1 MSQKTNPV
9 SLRLQ
14 NSNKHFESCWY
25 SDIFYHQVLSDEIQL
40 RTYIESVFYQAARS
54 KTLPSLQSQ
63 YRRYCTFLFLLD
75 TRGER
80 HKREYSLKLSREPIQ
95 QVLSPKLKF
104 LPNKNKPRIC
114 ALEKTSGLL
123 FNQAKDFQDKL
134 CRKSLSQD
142 TKYNRPLIHLTQ
154 LTHLTHLTRLEDGTK
169 QNIPSFSQN
178 TPQEYVY
185 NYAIKGSYLESLP
198 FSGVVSARSSNGPSP
213 SPTKQ
218 SLGSTY
224 REVKLGF
231 PYAYNSIINPEL
243 KLRFRKDLPSDGI
256 NAFYKKVKGF
266 SSFSMTSLALARC
279 VRGLPYKKDFEEG
292 SVKILALSLSVKK
305 GLDRCEAQLHFGL
318 DVVSKM
324 QNTAFLKA
332 KKAKS
337 STRNMFTVQ
346 SRVHE
351 NLFRRLIIDL
361 SSQSTQNRL
370 SYPSQIRFKK
380 QVSCTNTHFI
390 PNKKSFKVAFTS
402 VSLMESKALL
412 FEKIKSSEKTA
423 LKNKTT
429 RPVKRRW
436 HRHIELFIN
445 LYSGAF
451 GFATLYPVRAISPFQ
466 SAGFLIESVAYLL
479 RRKSS
484 FRQIK
489 DDIFRE
495 LGQSELIKG
504 MRLSCA
510 GRLGGRSKKAQKAKT
525 QSAQWGETS
534 LTVFSS
540 RLAFASKGV
549 TTKYGKVGVKIWLCY
564 KS

>member
-40 RTYIESVFYQAARS
+40 RTYIESVFYQAGRS
-54 KTLPSLQSQ
+54 KTLPSLQSH

-104 LPNKNKPRIC
+104 LPNKNKPRSTSIC

-123 FNQAKDFQDKL
+123 FNGL
-134 CRKSLSQD
+134 
-142 TKYNRPLIHLTQ
+142 
-154 LTHLTHLTRLEDGTK
+154 
-169 QNIPSFSQN
+169 
-178 TPQEYVY
+178 
-185 NYAIKGSYLESLP
+185 
-198 FSGVVSARSSNGPSP
+198 
-213 SPTKQ
+213 
-218 SLGSTY
+218 
-224 REVKLGF
+224 
-231 PYAYNSIINPEL
+231 
-243 KLRFRKDLPSDGI
+243 

-266 SSFSMTSLALARC
+266 SSFSMTSLALAKC
-279 VRGLPYKKDFEEG
+279 VRGMPYKEEG
-292 SVKILALSLSVKK
+292 PVKALALPLSVKQ
-305 GLDRCEAQLHFGL
+305 GLDRCEVQLQFGL
-318 DVVSKM
+318 DLVSEI
-324 QNTAFLKA
+324 QNTAFLKTKKTKKA

-337 STRNMFTVQ
+337 PTRNMFTVQ

-351 NLFRRLIIDL
+351 NLFRRLIIDR

-370 SYPSQIRFKK
+370 SYPFATRLKK
-380 QVSCTNTHFI
+380 QVSYTNTLFI
-390 PNKKSFKVAFTS
+390 PNEKFFKVALTS

-412 FEKIKSSEKTA
+412 FEKIKTSEKTG
-423 LKNKTT
+423 LKNNTT
-429 RPVKRRW
+429 CPAKGRW
-436 HRHIELFIN
+436 HRHTESFIN
-445 LYSGAF
+445 LYSGTF

-479 RRKSS
+479 QRKSS

-495 LGQSELIKG
+495 LESLRQSQLIKG

-549 TTKYGKVGVKIWLCY
+549 STAYGKVGVKIWLCY